1 MKIKDIAEYYIAA
14 PNYKIP
20 TQVAREFSQFIV
32 DLAQIELQGMSFQY
46 VDFDPY
52 FRGSELC
59 LEDIYADFYQRKL
72 MISTQGNN
80 SELLGPEINMMFR
93 CIHEMHHLQLN
104 VGFGWEGEAATAI
117 HIMSLTDKLLFK
129 QILFSETLGQ
139 VAVRLHRGQFPEF
152 QKVVL
157 FEPEVVRCFSKC

>member
-20 TQVAREFSQFIV
+20 TQVARDFRQFIV
-32 DLAQIELQGMSFQY
+32 DLAQVELQGMSFQY

-59 LEDIYADFYQRKL
+59 LEDIYADFYQGKL

-93 CIHEMHHLQLN
+93 CIHEIHHLQLN

-117 HIMSLTDKLLFK
+117 HIMSLTDELLFK
-129 QILFSETLGQ
+129 QILLSETLGQ
-139 VAVRLHRGQFPEF
+139 VAVRLHMGQFPEF

-157 FEPEVVRCFSKC
+157 FEPEVLRCFSKC